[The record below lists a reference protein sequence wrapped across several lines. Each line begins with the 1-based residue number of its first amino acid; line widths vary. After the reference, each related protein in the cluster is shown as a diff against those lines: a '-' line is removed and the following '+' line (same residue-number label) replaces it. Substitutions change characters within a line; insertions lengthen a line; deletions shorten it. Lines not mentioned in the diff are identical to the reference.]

1 MMHQP
6 CDYKASSLIKQ
17 TIIGIGGASCAGKTL
32 LCKGLQSTFTACGFQ
47 PKVLSMDDYYW
58 KINDPRHIRD
68 PITGH
73 PNLDCNALRQLMD
86 LRIFLT
92 LDYETMIA
100 RRKLRDYDP
109 ADPPG
114 YFDQYVWPSYTKI
127 VNNLSKIDEN
137 IVFVDASTISPSE
150 LLDQVI
156 EKTVIHE
163 GA

>member
-1 MMHQP
+1 
-6 CDYKASSLIKQ
+6 
-17 TIIGIGGASCAGKTL
+17 
-32 LCKGLQSTFTACGFQ
+32 
-47 PKVLSMDDYYW
+47 

-73 PNLDCNALRQLMD
+73 PNLDCYTSVNWDQLLKDAQNWISENGSDLSITHRILIIEGILIFECSALRQLMD

-92 LDYETMIA
+92 LDYETMVA

-127 VNNLSKIDEN
+127 LNNLSKIDDN
-137 IVFVDASTISPSE
+137 VVSVDASIISPSE

-156 EKTVIHE
+156 EKTVIHG